1 MSRQRRISRTAVMVL
16 LAVVALATLRA
27 ISLAQ
32 DFSKYHNYAEMTA
45 MLQNLANANKNLVKL
60 ESIGKTL
67 EKRDLWVL
75 QIANPGGAP
84 LAERPALLIA
94 ANFEGDHLVG
104 SELACFIADYLVKNY
119 ASNANVKQRLD
130 NGVVYIMPRLNPDGA
145 EFMWA
150 PVKWA
155 RRTNTKPYDD
165 DNDGRTDEDG
175 PEDLNKDGFITVM
188 RVKDP
193 NGDYMVDPE
202 EPRLMKKADPKKGE
216 KGEYAL
222 TWEGRDRDGDGF
234 IGEDPPGGVNINRNF
249 MHEYPYYKPEAGRYM
264 VSEVETRSVMEWMV
278 SHRNVA
284 AILTFGESD
293 NLIVAPTST
302 GRLSTAKQIDLVEF
316 ANASN
321 SGANKVGIFAA
332 GAMRGF
338 GRGGFG
344 GGEFII
350 TEEMIREFT
359 GGGRGGQTTGTQ
371 APGAR
376 ALMPAR
382 APATTVNT
390 SDIDYFRTIAGKYI
404 ELTGIRQQPLVV
416 KPEGAFFQYG
426 YFQFGVP
433 SFSTPGWGL
442 PEAPRGQGM
451 PGRSEMPGGQQPAAS
466 GQAQAGQMQAQ
477 FAALMGQR
485 GGGGGRSGLTA
496 GAGAGAADTG
506 GAEQAQ
512 AIDRQL
518 LQWMDKEKVD
528 GFVAWTKFKH
538 PDLGDVEIGGFK
550 AYAAV
555 NPPAA
560 KIAELGKTHAEFAV
574 YLSSLFPKIGIA
586 KLEAINHGGGIF
598 RIKAEVEN
606 VGFLPTSLAHAVTAR
621 AVKPTMVQLQVPPES
636 IISGNAKTNSIQT
649 LAGSGDRTKFEWL
662 IKAKSGDT
670 VELKVVSQKAGTA
683 NRSVT
688 LK

>member
-1 MSRQRRISRTAVMVL
+1 MVV
-16 LAVVALATLRA
+16 LAVVAMLALGGVG
-27 ISLAQ
+27 LAQ
-32 DFSKYHNYAEMTA
+32 DFAKYHNYAEMTA
-45 MLQNLANANKNLVKL
+45 LLQNLANANKNLVKL

-75 QIANPGGAP
+75 QIANPAGAP

-94 ANFEGDHLVG
+94 ANFEADHLIG

-119 ASNANVKQRLD
+119 ASNANVKQRLEND
-130 NGVVYIMPRLNPDGA
+130 VIYIMPRLNPDGA

-155 RRTNTKPYDD
+155 RRTNTKSYDD
-165 DNDGRTDEDG
+165 DNDGRLDEDG

-193 NGDYMVDPE
+193 NGVYMIDPE

-216 KGEYAL
+216 KGEYSL
-222 TWEGRDRDGDGF
+222 YWEGRDHDGDGF

-249 MHEYPYYKPEAGRYM
+249 MHEYPYYKPESGRTM

-278 SHRNVA
+278 AHRNVA

-293 NLIVAPTST
+293 NLIVAPTSS
-302 GRLSTAKQIDLVEF
+302 GRLNTAKQLDLVEF
-316 ANASN
+316 ANASIA
-321 SGANKVGIFAA
+321 GANKVGMFAA
-332 GAMRGF
+332 GTMRGF
-338 GRGGFG
+338 GRGG
-344 GGEFII
+344 GEFII
-350 TEEMIREFT
+350 VTEEMMREFT
-359 GGGRGGQTTGTQ
+359 GGGRGGQAAGGQPTS
-371 APGAR
+371 AR
-376 ALMPAR
+376 AQMPAR
-382 APATTVNT
+382 APATTVNA
-390 SDIDYFRTIAGKYI
+390 SDVDYFRTISTKYI

-416 KPEGAFFQYG
+416 KPEGAFFQVG

-442 PEAPRGQGM
+442 PEAQRGQGM
-451 PGRSEMPGGQQPAAS
+451 AGMPGGQGQPS
-466 GQAQAGQMQAQ
+466 GGGQAQAAQAQAQ
-477 FAALMGQR
+477 FAGLTAQR
-485 GGGGGRSGLTA
+485 GGGGRSGFTA
-496 GAGAGAADTG
+496 GAAAGAVDSG

-518 LQWMDKEKVD
+518 LQWLDKEKID

-550 AYAAV
+550 PYVAV

-560 KIAELGKTHAEFAV
+560 KIAELGKAHAEFAV

-586 KLEAINHGGGIF
+586 KLEAVNYGGGIF

-606 VGFLPTSLAHAVTAR
+606 SGFLPMSLAHALTAR
-621 AVKPTMVQLQVPPES
+621 AVKPTMVQLQVAPES
-636 IISGNAKTNSIQT
+636 IISGNPKTNSIQT
-649 LAGSGDRTKFEWL
+649 LAGSGGRAKFEWL
-662 IKAKSGDT
+662 IKAKPGDKI
-670 VELKVVSQKAGTA
+670 ELKVVSQKAVTDR
-683 NRSVT
+683 RSVT